1 MVGNLLALAT
11 LGLAYGASQAQAYDN
26 SRSDNIAVYYG
37 QNSYGVANPNPS
49 VWQKNLGSYCQ
60 DDVINVFPLAFLHVF
75 FSTGGLP
82 EINMANTCSSTAS
95 GVFPGT
101 SLANCQFLAADIKA
115 CQARGKLVTL
125 SLGGATGAAS
135 FSSDAQAT
143 AFADTVWNIFL
154 GGSSSTR
161 PFGDAVLDGVDLD
174 IEGGGSSG
182 FITFAN
188 RLRTLTSNKS
198 KKYYLTAAPQCP
210 FPDAYLGAV
219 LNAVPFDAVYVQST
233 IIGADLR
240 TSTTL
245 MRGTSVNGS
254 YPTLNL
260 TRIIDLLDIRD
271 TWAKT
276 QSPNRDVKV
285 FIGAPASSSAAGS
298 GYVDA
303 ATLGSIVSQTRSQ
316 YSSFGGVMFWDA
328 SQVYG
333 NNRIDAAVKNALGG
347 SVTTKPLPTST
358 PPSTIPTTTRTTTT
372 NPGSGSCGGVP
383 AWNSGVAYVGGNQVS
398 YNNHLW
404 TAKWWTQADTP
415 GGPAGV
421 WTDGGV
427 CRSKIATV
435 ASAAPTSAYAQVTS
449 HLSEITESLVA
460 HGAPTAVAS
469 LAKPTAADHDGLESR
484 QAFRFF
490 RRV

>member
-1 MVGNLLALAT
+1 MIGNLLALAT

-37 QNSYGVANPNPS
+37 QNSYGVANSNPS

-60 DDVINVFPLAFLHVF
+60 DDVINVFPLAFLNVF

-82 EINMANTCSSTAS
+82 EINMANTCSGSAN

-188 RLRTLTSNKS
+188 RLRTLTSNQS

-219 LNAVPFDAVYVQST
+219 LNAVPFDAVYVQVIKNAS
-233 IIGADLR
+233 ASSLQQLVRVSRNLLLR
-240 TSTTL
+240 LELKL
-245 MRGTSVNGS
+245 MFSR
-254 YPTLNL
+254 L
-260 TRIIDLLDIRD
+260 TNFNNPNAWNFGQWD

-285 FIGAPASSSAAGS
+285 FIGAPASPSAAGS

-303 ATLGSIVSQTRSQ
+303 ATLGSIASQTRSQ

-328 SQVYG
+328 SQAYG

-347 SVTTKPLPTST
+347 STNPLPTSA
-358 PPSTIPTTTRTTTT
+358 PPSTTPT

-383 AWNSGVAYVGGNQVS
+383 AWSSGVAYVGGNQVS

-404 TAKWWTQADTP
+404 TAKWWSQADVP

-435 ASAAPTSAYAQVTS
+435 ASAAPSSAYAQVTS
-449 HLSEITESLVA
+449 HLSEIIASSVA

-484 QAFRFF
+484 QAFRFS